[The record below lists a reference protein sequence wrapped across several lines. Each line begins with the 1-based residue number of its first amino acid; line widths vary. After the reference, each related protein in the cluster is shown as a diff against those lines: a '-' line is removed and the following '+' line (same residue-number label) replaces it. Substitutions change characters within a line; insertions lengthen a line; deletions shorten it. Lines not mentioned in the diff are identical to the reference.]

1 MLVTEEEAGKKL
13 CPLWA
18 ASKEK
23 LVWRCEGSE
32 CMFWRWGYKTD
43 GSGPAVNLAHERTGY
58 CGLAGKPDIL
68 DFF

>member
-13 CPLWA
+13 CPMWA
-18 ASKEK
+18 QQEK
-23 LVWRCEGSE
+23 LVLRCEGSR

-43 GSGPAVNLAHERTGY
+43 GSGPAANLAHERTGY